1 MSALSCGK
9 FDEDGSNAVSTTEMK
24 NMIKQLKLNMTDEEI
39 EKLMAEADPDGK
51 YQRSVGDHA
60 SLCCSSKPASA
71 AAAYVPSLI
80 PRPSRLGSD
89 RV

>member
-51 YQRSVGDHA
+51 YQRSVGTM
-60 SLCCSSKPASA
+60 PASA
-71 AAAYVPSLI
+71 A
-80 PRPSRLGSD
+80 RPSQPLLLLLTSRA
-89 RV
+89 